1 MLGKIEGKRRR
12 DHQRM
17 KYLDG
22 STDSTDMN
30 LNKLWE
36 TVKDREVWYAAV
48 CGLIDTTE
56 QLNKKNCNNVN
67 LFLKLMYV
75 SLIKALSKNP
85 IGFFCV

>member
-1 MLGKIEGKRRR
+1 MRW
-12 DHQRM
+12 
-17 KYLDG
+17 LDVI
-22 STDSTDMN
+22 TDLTDTS
-30 LNKLWE
+30 LSKLWE

-56 QLNKKNCNNVN
+56 QLNKNNCNNVN

>member
-1 MLGKIEGKRRR
+1 MRW
-12 DHQRM
+12 
-17 KYLDG
+17 LDVI
-22 STDSTDMN
+22 TDLTDTS
-30 LNKLWE
+30 LSKLWE